1 MGRLICGRVAIA
13 LTTAIFYLSPQP
25 AAKARPFSD
34 SAEANKSHPSIRR
47 SSRNREIERVKRMGA
62 KPCGNLH
69 DSSCDRNHLCE
80 PFSGWTVERRGDR
93 ILHDVSYTEYYCVLD
108 TYEDTD
114 HDGVYDSADN
124 CDFKPNPGQEDF
136 DFDGIGDACD
146 VDADNDGMMNW
157 VDNCPLFHNKNG
169 VKSNS
174 EFCDTQMHGGTGQ
187 LYSKKVG
194 WRGTGR
200 VHFYKTIPRKLHRN
214 TDR

>member
-1 MGRLICGRVAIA
+1 
-13 LTTAIFYLSPQP
+13 
-25 AAKARPFSD
+25 
-34 SAEANKSHPSIRR
+34 
-47 SSRNREIERVKRMGA
+47 MGA
-62 KPCGNLH
+62 KSCSRNNHRSCG
-69 DSSCDRNHLCE
+69 RNHICK
-80 PFSGWTVERRGDR
+80 PFRGKTIGNIEGR
-93 ILHDVSYTEYYCVLD
+93 WEDVYYEEHYCVLD

-194 WRGTGR
+194 WRGAGR
-200 VHFYKTIPRKLHRN
+200 VHFHKTIPHKLHRN
-214 TDR
+214 ADR